1 MPFSQLS
8 QLPPC
13 PVDNRSDG
21 PSAQDSNLSDGR
33 EGREHSGGGI
43 HQGQET
49 GRSGVQV
56 TVHPEQKA
64 LLGSLCLGSP
74 LPVHL
79 NRASLSS
86 RFSLRS

>member
-33 EGREHSGGGI
+33 EGREHSRGASTRGK
-43 HQGQET
+43 T
-49 GRSGVQV
+49 GRSGAQV